1 MSSTD
6 DLDSAIIAAEVKVAA
21 GKAKVAATKAE
32 KARAWRP
39 PRPNSPDWSSARKVA
54 CKPIW
59 M

>member
-21 GKAKVAATKAE
+21 VEAKVAATKAE
-32 KARAWRP
+32 KARAW
-39 PRPNSPDWSSARKVA
+39 RPNSPDWSSARKVA